1 MNNPGEDGM
10 LMSNQTAAGNDA
22 IQEYFA
28 ITEKLCIK
36 PREMEIWSRM
46 VVDEHFKV

>member
-1 MNNPGEDGM
+1 MNNLGRDAM
-10 LMSNQTAAGNDA
+10 LMSNQTAAGSDA

-36 PREMEIWSRM
+36 PKEMEIWSRM
-46 VVDEHFKV
+46 VVNEPFKA